1 MSAQSFQWSRIGP
14 ATLRAPLVGR
24 ASAMRELMS
33 ALADVEATKT
43 PRIVTVVGASGLGK
57 SRLIYEFLVH
67 AQAERADGPPLRT
80 YRASAHNT
88 ASSFGLFSRLLRA
101 RFGITEGLPQD
112 VARESVRQ
120 QVTEVLADK
129 NVDDLLYFLGQFLD
143 LPFPDSALTRAVA
156 EDPGQASLVR
166 RSVLRRF
173 LDADTK
179 RSPVVMVLEDLHEA
193 HQDTLQLLAFLLA
206 SISGAALVLC
216 AGRPELSAHWDGPT
230 ELPNERRRQLV
241 LHPLEPAESAAV
253 MELLL
258 APCGVPEPRL
268 VEAACAVAAGNPL
281 QLERMVRVY
290 FDTGVLEEAPSSD
303 DPETPVWITHLNR
316 FDDTTVPV
324 TVEDAVEARVAAL
337 SADEQKLL
345 ERAACMGSVFWRGGL
360 VAIERAEA
368 PAVER
373 WPEEP
378 SAALES
384 LRQMIKSL
392 VERDYILQLPDSTF
406 AGEVEL
412 CFKNT
417 RERERIERGTA
428 PADARRYHQILGE
441 WLEHRAPAVATEEHA
456 FMLARHWEKAGIRKR
471 AALSYLDAGDS
482 ARDHYAHQKAA
493 EHYTMGLELLDDSD
507 NRRRLDALH
516 AFGAV
521 LLPLG
526 RTEDSLARFRE
537 MLALAYR
544 LDLVSKGGAAHNRIG
559 RLYRDTGQLD
569 EAEKHLAAGLVLFE
583 RANDERGIAAS
594 LDDMGKIRWMKG
606 DYPTAL
612 TDMRKSLTMRRQLG
626 DRRGIAL
633 SLNNVGLVLQ
643 DSGEY
648 EEATRALEQS
658 LAIRR
663 EIGDLVG
670 VVTTLNNIGT
680 VAQDQNDH
688 AQALAFYQEAHT
700 LAKEIGDKNRVAL
713 SLTNLG
719 EALYRLGKAEK
730 SIEILEQAATMFE
743 ELGDKLGLAE
753 AVRGLGKAH
762 LHLKDLPKAR
772 ANISRSVELFTAVR
786 SKVHLAVA
794 LRTLGEV
801 TAAGGWGPEHTRK
814 ARDYFLRA
822 IKIFEEIGNEVEL
835 ARSYRSYAAVV
846 RQVPDLLNDEDTR
859 IEAEEMDRLADL
871 VFRKLQMSSRVEPL
885 HRTKP

>member
-1 MSAQSFQWSRIGP
+1 MSAQSFQWSKIGP

-24 ASAMRELMS
+24 AAEMRELMI
-33 ALADVEATKT
+33 ALGEVESTST

-57 SRLIYEFLVH
+57 SRLVYEFLVH
-67 AQAERADGPPLRT
+67 AQADRAEGPPLRT
-80 YRASAHNT
+80 YRASARDT
-88 ASSFGLFSRLLRA
+88 ASSFGLFARLLRA
-101 RFGITEGLPQD
+101 RFALVEGLPVD
-112 VARESVRQ
+112 VARDSVRA

-193 HQDTLQLLAFLLA
+193 HQDTLELLAFLLG
-206 SISGAALVLC
+206 SITGGALVLC
-216 AGRPELSAHWDGPT
+216 LGRPELTQAWESLAS
-230 ELPNERRRQLV
+230 LPAERRRTV
-241 LHPLEPAESAAV
+241 ELHALEPAESATV

-258 APCGVPEPRL
+258 TPCGVPESKL
-268 VEAACAVAAGNPL
+268 VEAACAVAAGNPM

-290 FDTGVLEEAPSSD
+290 FDAGVLQEGEPLDGA
-303 DPETPVWITHLNR
+303 PVWTTNLDR
-316 FDDTTVPV
+316 FEETNVPI
-324 TVEDAVEARVAAL
+324 TVEDAVEARVASL
-337 SADEQKLL
+337 STDERHLL

-360 VAIERAEA
+360 VAIDRAEA
-368 PAVER
+368 PPVER
-373 WPEEP
+373 WPDEP
-378 SAALES
+378 SQSLER
-384 LRQMIKSL
+384 LKQMLKRL
-392 VERDYILQLPDSTF
+392 VDRDYILHIPDSSF
-406 AGEVEL
+406 AGDVEY
-412 CFKNT
+412 CFKNA
-417 RERERIERGTA
+417 RERERIVRGT
-428 PADARRYHQILGE
+428 PTADARHHHRILGE
-441 WLEHRAPAVATEEHA
+441 WIEHRAPAVATEEHA
-456 FMLARHWEKAGIRKR
+456 YMLARHWELAGVRKR
-471 AALSYLDAGDS
+471 GALAYLDAGDA

-493 EHYTMGLELLDDSD
+493 EYYARGLELLEDSD

-526 RTEDSLARFRE
+526 RTEESLAKFRE

-559 RLYRDTGQLD
+559 RLYRDTGALD
-569 EAEKHLAAGLVLFE
+569 EADRHLSAGLALFE
-583 RANDERGIAAS
+583 RTNDERGIAAS
-594 LDDMGKIRWMKG
+594 LDDMGKIRWLKG
-606 DYPTAL
+606 DYPSAL
-612 TDMRKSLTMRRQLG
+612 ADMRKGLAMRRQLG

-670 VVTTLNNIGT
+670 IVTTLNNIGT

-730 SIEILEQAATMFE
+730 SIEILEQAERMFE

-772 ANISRSVELFTAVR
+772 AHISRSVELFTAVR

-794 LRTLGEV
+794 LRTLGEI
-801 TAAGGWGPEHTRK
+801 TAAGGWGAEHARK

-835 ARSYRSYAAVV
+835 ARSYRAYAAVV
-846 RQVPDLLNDEDTR
+846 RQVPDLLNDADTR

-871 VFRKLQMSSRVEPL
+871 VFRKLQVPSRVELPP
-885 HRTKP
+885 RSTS

>member
-1 MSAQSFQWSRIGP
+1 
-14 ATLRAPLVGR
+14 
-24 ASAMRELMS
+24 MRDLMV
-33 ALADVEATKT
+33 ALAEVESTQT

-57 SRLIYEFLVH
+57 SRLVYEFLVH
-67 AQAERADGPPLRT
+67 AQADRAEGPPLRT
-80 YRASAHNT
+80 YRASARDT
-88 ASSFGLFSRLLRA
+88 KSSFGLFARFLRA
-101 RFGITEGLPQD
+101 RFGLVEGLPLD
-112 VARESVRQ
+112 VARESVRA
-120 QVTEVLADK
+120 QVADVLADK

-143 LPFPDSALTRAVA
+143 LAFPDSALTRAVA

-173 LDADTK
+173 LDADTR
-179 RSPVVMVLEDLHEA
+179 RSPVVIVLEDLHEA
-193 HQDTLQLLAFLLA
+193 HQDTLELLAFLLG
-206 SISGAALVLC
+206 SITGAALVLC
-216 AGRPELSAHWDGPT
+216 VGRPELLSQWDSLAS
-230 ELPNERRRQLV
+230 LPGDRRRKV
-241 LHPLEPAESAAV
+241 ELHALEPAEAATV

-258 APCGVPEPRL
+258 APCTVPDARL
-268 VEAACAVAAGNPL
+268 VDAACAVAAGNPL

-290 FDTGVLEEAPSSD
+290 FDAGVLEEGE
-303 DPETPVWITHLNR
+303 PEDGAVVWLVHLDR
-316 FDDTTVPV
+316 FDNAKMPV

-337 SADEQKLL
+337 SAEERGLL

-360 VAIERAEA
+360 VAIDRAEM
-368 PAVER
+368 PPVEQ
-373 WPEEP
+373 WPDEPGESEERLKR
-378 SAALES
+378 AL
-384 LRQMIKSL
+384 KGL
-392 VERDYILQLPDSTF
+392 VERDYIMHLPDSAF

-412 CFKNT
+412 AFKNT
-417 RERERIERGTA
+417 RERERIQRGTS
-428 PADARRYHQILGE
+428 PADLRRYHRILGE
-441 WLEHRAPAVATEEHA
+441 WLEHRAPAMPTEEHA
-456 FMLARHWEKAGIRKR
+456 FMLGRHWEHAGIKHR
-471 AALSYLDAGDS
+471 AALAFIDAGDA

-493 EHYTMGLELLDDSD
+493 EHYELGLALLEDGD

-516 AFGAV
+516 AHGAV

-526 RTEDSLARFRE
+526 RTEDALARFRE

-559 RLYRDTGQLD
+559 RLYRDTGALQP
-569 EAEKHLAAGLVLFE
+569 AEQHLAAGLELFE
-583 RANDERGIAAS
+583 RSNDERGIAAS
-594 LDDMGKIRWMKG
+594 LDDMGKIRWLKG
-606 DYPTAL
+606 DYPRAL
-612 TDMRKSLTMRRQLG
+612 LDMRRGLAMRRQLG

-648 EEATRALEQS
+648 EEATRVLEQS

-680 VAQDQNDH
+680 VAQDQDNH
-688 AQALAFYQEAHT
+688 AGALAFYQEAHT
-700 LAKEIGDKNRVAL
+700 LAKEIGEKNRVAL
-713 SLTNLG
+713 SLTNIG

-730 SIEILEQAATMFE
+730 SIEILEQAARMFE

-772 ANISRSVELFTAVR
+772 AHISRSVELFTAVR

-794 LRTLGEV
+794 LRTLGEI
-801 TAAGGWGPEHTRK
+801 TAAGGWGAEHARK

-835 ARSYRSYAAVV
+835 ARSYRAYAAVV
-846 RQVPDLLNDEDTR
+846 RQVPDLLNDDDTR

-871 VFRKLQMSSRVEPL
+871 VFRKLQVPSRVEIRRPGA
-885 HRTKP
+885 